1 MLSDA
6 GYQVINYMPLVC
18 LHVDDAFGV
27 FAELFHSASPYYILS
42 TTDHWYGLPCIKS
55 HMLIQSGLS
64 SNEIVKRLTVNT
76 NQWNRNP
83 QPQLEPQIISL
94 ETCNIN

>member
-42 TTDHWYGLPCIKS
+42 TTDH
-55 HMLIQSGLS
+55 
-64 SNEIVKRLTVNT
+64 
-76 NQWNRNP
+76 
-83 QPQLEPQIISL
+83 
-94 ETCNIN
+94 